1 MPGGTYFKNEYFIEL
16 KCISKYIQNKI
27 QLQMN
32 EIQRRLREFRIND
45 TYDREL
51 EGKMVILVDDD

>member
-1 MPGGTYFKNEYFIEL
+1 
-16 KCISKYIQNKI
+16 
-27 QLQMN
+27 MN

-45 TYDREL
+45 PYVREL

>member
-1 MPGGTYFKNEYFIEL
+1 
-16 KCISKYIQNKI
+16 
-27 QLQMN
+27 MN

-51 EGKMVILVDDD
+51 EGKMVILIDYD

>member
-1 MPGGTYFKNEYFIEL
+1 M
-16 KCISKYIQNKI
+16 NK
-27 QLQMN
+27 
-32 EIQRRLREFRIND
+32 IQRRLREFRIND

>member
-1 MPGGTYFKNEYFIEL
+1 
-16 KCISKYIQNKI
+16 
-27 QLQMN
+27 MN

-45 TYDREL
+45 IYDREL